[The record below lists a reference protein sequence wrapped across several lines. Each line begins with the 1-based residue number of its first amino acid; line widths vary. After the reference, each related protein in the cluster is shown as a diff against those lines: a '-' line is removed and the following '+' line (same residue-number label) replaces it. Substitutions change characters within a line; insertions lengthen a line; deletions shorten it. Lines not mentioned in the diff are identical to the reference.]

1 MTGSKS
7 GSSNAAPV
15 QERRLWLLRHGATE
29 WALSGRHTGSTDLPL
44 LPQGEQEARGLQSVL
59 SRVAFAAVF
68 CSPLQR
74 ARRTCELAGL
84 GHRAALLEELREWN
98 YGRYEGL
105 TTSQIQQ
112 SSPSWSI
119 WSHGCPEG
127 EDAAAVQK
135 RCSAVIERAM
145 AVADAGDV
153 ALFAHG
159 HLLRA
164 LTGTWLGIGASGGG
178 LFRLG
183 TGSISVLGCEH
194 QQRAVTHWNAPA
206 GAWFTP

>member
-1 MTGSKS
+1 MTGSR
-7 GSSNAAPV
+7 SSTPNPAPV
-15 QERRLWLLRHGATE
+15 QERRLWLLRHWATE

-44 LPQGEQEARGLQSVL
+44 LPQGEQEAKGLQTVL
-59 SRVAFAAVF
+59 SRVGFAAVF

-84 GHRAALLEELREWN
+84 GHRAELLEELREWN

-112 SSPSWSI
+112 SGRRWSI
-119 WSHGCPEG
+119 WSNGCPGG

-145 AVADAGDV
+145 AIADEGDV

-164 LTGTWLGIGASGGG
+164 LTGTWLGIGACGGG

-183 TGSISVLGCEH
+183 TGSISVLGYEH

-206 GAWFTP
+206 GSWFSP

>member
-1 MTGSKS
+1 
-7 GSSNAAPV
+7 
-15 QERRLWLLRHGATE
+15 
-29 WALSGRHTGSTDLPL
+29 L
-44 LPQGEQEARGLQSVL
+44 LPQGEQEAKGLQTVL
-59 SRVAFAAVF
+59 SQVAFAAVF

-84 GHRAALLEELREWN
+84 GHRAELLEELREWN

-112 SSPSWSI
+112 SSRRWSI
-119 WSHGCPEG
+119 WSHGCPGG
-127 EDAAAVQK
+127 EDAADVQK
-135 RCSAVIERAM
+135 RCGAVIERAM
-145 AVADAGDV
+145 AVADEGDV

-164 LTGTWLGIGASGGG
+164 LTGTWLGIGACGGG

-183 TGSISVLGCEH
+183 TGSISVLGYEH

-206 GAWFTP
+206 GAWLPP